1 MRQAQAMLSALG
13 NPTVSKQQLLAN
25 NFGHEDCFFGTQ
37 LFVRAA
43 VKLLRPRVAS
53 ESYLENM
60 GENAK
65 KTWDWHNTVVGVGY
79 QAKGVV
85 RQRVSEDVAPKVVDM
100 RSSAIVPASQRKSSS
115 PPSKVKKEKR
125 KKEKKSKSSKRKSES
140 ESDASDS
147 DVPDSKRSKF
157 NPLLQALSMRL
168 RDNIINHR

>member
-1 MRQAQAMLSALG
+1 MLIC
-13 NPTVSKQQLLAN
+13 TRTKC
-25 NFGHEDCFFGTQ
+25 NF
-37 LFVRAA
+37 
-43 VKLLRPRVAS
+43 
-53 ESYLENM
+53 SYLGNM

-65 KTWDWHNTVVGVGY
+65 KRWDWHNTVVGVGY

-100 RSSAIVPASQRKSSS
+100 RSNALDVPTSQSKSSS
-115 PPSKVKKEKR
+115 SPKKAKKDKR

-147 DVPDSKRSKF
+147 DGPHSKRSKF

-168 RDNIINHR
+168 RDNIVNHR

>member
-1 MRQAQAMLSALG
+1 
-13 NPTVSKQQLLAN
+13 
-25 NFGHEDCFFGTQ
+25 
-37 LFVRAA
+37 
-43 VKLLRPRVAS
+43 
-53 ESYLENM
+53 M

-65 KTWDWHNTVVGVGY
+65 KRWDWHNTVVGVGY

-100 RSSAIVPASQRKSSS
+100 RSNALDVPTSQSKSSS
-115 PPSKVKKEKR
+115 SPKKAKKDKR

-147 DVPDSKRSKF
+147 DGPHSKRSKF

-168 RDNIINHR
+168 RDNIVNHR